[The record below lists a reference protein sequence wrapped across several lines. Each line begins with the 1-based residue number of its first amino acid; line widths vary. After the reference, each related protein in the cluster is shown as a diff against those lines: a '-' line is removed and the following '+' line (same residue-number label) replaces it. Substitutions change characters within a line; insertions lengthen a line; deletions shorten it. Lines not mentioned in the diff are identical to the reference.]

1 MFPVKEFE
9 KRFREI
15 LTRMDEIKEE
25 ADDDAFEALEEMNA
39 EFEDALFII
48 ECIDTDDEEWQEEFE
63 DALAEFADLCDEYSD
78 WIEDCPQLD
87 AEVQRLQMVIQ
98 LAKQNLKN

>member
-25 ADDDAFEALEEMNA
+25 ASDDAFEALEEMNA

-48 ECIDTDDEEWQEEFE
+48 ECIDTDDKEWQEEFE

-78 WIEDCPQLD
+78 WSEDCPQLD

-98 LAKQNLKN
+98 LAKQNLNN